1 MIMLNP
7 SIKAVMVTW
16 DPILEKWFEDWG
28 LEIK

>member
-7 SIKAVMVTW
+7 CIKAVMLTW
-16 DPILEKWFEDWG
+16 DPILEKWFEDMG